1 MMIRFKINARLML
14 LVAAAIV
21 GMLAV
26 ASVGLLNLRNNL
38 FDARQDKLKSI
49 VESGVSIVASYY
61 HRVET
66 GELSNDDA
74 LKKALAEL
82 TSIRYG
88 GDNYLFVLNSKVVII
103 AHPDPKQ
110 LNKDSSNIHDANNVY
125 NARDLVYN
133 AHHGGGFVYYLF
145 KRLNDVAPIPKLS
158 YAQLFAPWDLTIVS
172 GVYIDDINRIFIKN
186 VEAVGAV
193 ILVLLGTVCLIAL
206 LIARGIRR
214 PLSLITDRMAEL
226 ASGNTNVIIP
236 AIDRHDEIGDMARA
250 VVVFKDYMIEAQR
263 LRIEQE
269 QRKKNAEEERR
280 QMMREVADSFEASI
294 KAITSSLARAADA
307 MQSDA
312 QALSTT
318 AEETSRQSATVSSAA
333 EQASANVGTVAS
345 ATEEL
350 MCSINEISHQ
360 VNRSSQIAG
369 VAVMAAEQTNT
380 TVAGLVR
387 VAEKVGSIVHLIG
400 GIAAQTNL
408 LALNATIEAA
418 RAGEAGRGFAVV
430 ATEVKH
436 LASQSAKATED
447 ISSQIMEMQSVAMS
461 AAEAIRGIAGT
472 ISEINEI
479 VTAIAGAVEE
489 QSAATREISHNIHQV
504 STGTKEV
511 SSNITDVLHAAEDT
525 GSIAVRV
532 LNTARDVFS
541 QSSSLSGEADKFISR
556 FRAA

>member
-1 MMIRFKINARLML
+1 
-14 LVAAAIV
+14 
-21 GMLAV
+21 
-26 ASVGLLNLRNNL
+26 
-38 FDARQDKLKSI
+38 
-49 VESGVSIVASYY
+49 
-61 HRVET
+61 
-66 GELSNDDA
+66 
-74 LKKALAEL
+74 
-82 TSIRYG
+82 
-88 GDNYLFVLNSKVVII
+88 
-103 AHPDPKQ
+103 
-110 LNKDSSNIHDANNVY
+110 
-125 NARDLVYN
+125 
-133 AHHGGGFVYYLF
+133 
-145 KRLNDVAPIPKLS
+145 
-158 YAQLFAPWDLTIVS
+158 
-172 GVYIDDINRIFIKN
+172 
-186 VEAVGAV
+186 
-193 ILVLLGTVCLIAL
+193 
-206 LIARGIRR
+206 
-214 PLSLITDRMAEL
+214 MAEL